1 MKVVYIGEVFQG
13 KYELFIDKQDEGPL
27 ALTPVYLSL
36 GMLMPLW
43 FSFVFNFSGKIYSN
57 TQIYIN

>member
-1 MKVVYIGEVFQG
+1 MKVAYIGEVIQE
-13 KYELFIDKQDEGPL
+13 KYELFIDKQDEGLL

-43 FSFVFNFSGKIYSN
+43 FSFVFNFSGKIYIN
-57 TQIYIN
+57 TQMYIN

>member
-1 MKVVYIGEVFQG
+1 MKVAYIGEVIQE
-13 KYELFIDKQDEGPL
+13 KYELFIDKQDEGLL

-43 FSFVFNFSGKIYSN
+43 FSFVFNFSGKI
-57 TQIYIN
+57 